1 MKTAGLLAC
10 SAALAVVAGA
20 GAAALLRPAAP
31 AADPARS
38 EDLARVSAALDSL
51 ATQQRD
57 LRASLDQL
65 ALQSGGGGAHGAV
78 SVADL
83 DAAVARYLDGRD
95 VAAAAAHKPAE
106 VAPAPDVAAAE
117 ALDPDEL
124 LEK

>member
-1 MKTAGLLAC
+1 MKTTGLLAC

-38 EDLARVSAALDSL
+38 EELARVSAALDSL
-51 ATQQRD
+51 ASQQRD

-65 ALQSGGGGAHGAV
+65 ALQSGGSSHGAL

-95 VAAAAAHKPAE
+95 VAAAAKKPAE
-106 VAPAPDVAAAE
+106 VVATVK
-117 ALDPDEL
+117 P
-124 LEK
+124 